1 MGGWGTQWVEED
13 SGGKLWLLLRGSPP
27 AAPRL
32 LAMLLRLL
40 LAFLAPRLLAMLL
53 PRLLAMLLWLLRPL
67 LALLAPRLLAML
79 LRQLP
84 VWEVPTFPCPQC
96 HGEQPV
102 RAKPSRC
109 PLRLEPV
116 AIEEAMTTDV
126 SKRRYQM
133 VLL

>member
-1 MGGWGTQWVEED
+1 MV
-13 SGGKLWLLLRGSPP
+13 
-27 AAPRL
+27 PRRL
-32 LAMLLRLL
+32 SMLLRLLQLL

-53 PRLLAMLLWLLRPL
+53 PRLLAILRWLLRPL

-79 LRQLP
+79 LRLLP
-84 VWEVPTFPCPQC
+84 VWEVPSVPTPCHVQ
-96 HGEQPV
+96 QPV

-109 PLRLEPV
+109 LLRLEPV

>member
-1 MGGWGTQWVEED
+1 MHWVEEV
-13 SGGKLWLLLRGSPP
+13 SGKLWLLLRGSPP
-27 AAPRL
+27 ADPRL
-32 LAMLLRLL
+32 LAMLLRLLRLL

-79 LRQLP
+79 LRLLP
-84 VWEVPTFPCPQC
+84 VWQGPSVPSPRH
-96 HGEQPV
+96 HGQQPV
-102 RAKPSRC
+102 HAKPSRC

-116 AIEEAMTTDV
+116 AIEEAMTIDA

>member
-1 MGGWGTQWVEED
+1 M
-13 SGGKLWLLLRGSPP
+13 LLR
-27 AAPRL
+27 L
-32 LAMLLRLL
+32 MRLL

-53 PRLLAMLLWLLRPL
+53 PRLLAILRWLLRPL

-79 LRQLP
+79 LRLLP
-84 VWEVPTFPCPQC
+84 VWVAPSVPTC
-96 HGEQPV
+96 HVQQPV

>member
-1 MGGWGTQWVEED
+1 MGNHWNEGD
-13 SGGKLWLLLRGSPP
+13 SGLLLPP

-32 LAMLLRLL
+32 LSMLLRLLQLL
-40 LAFLAPRLLAMLL
+40 LAFLAPRLLV
-53 PRLLAMLLWLLRPL
+53 
-67 LALLAPRLLAML
+67 ML
-79 LRQLP
+79 LRRLP
-84 VWEVPTFPCPQC
+84 IFKLPSVPRL
-96 HGEQPV
+96 HGQEPV
-102 RAKPSRC
+102 HAKPSRC